1 MRGGT
6 SKGQVRSRGKGLW
19 MGRVMMGRQRNQIS
33 LSLKMRA
40 RELRCAR
47 KRWRHFC
54 RSRRKFGPPLSFP
67 IFTFMM
73 DGTSLCACQR
83 LRDNMT
89 TKNRVEEGF
98 NRADV
103 EVCWGDSKI
112 AEKEE
117 NRKRDYMFGLSPFF
131 LR

>member
-1 MRGGT
+1 
-6 SKGQVRSRGKGLW
+6 
-19 MGRVMMGRQRNQIS
+19 
-33 LSLKMRA
+33 
-40 RELRCAR
+40 
-47 KRWRHFC
+47 
-54 RSRRKFGPPLSFP
+54 
-67 IFTFMM
+67 
-73 DGTSLCACQR
+73 
-83 LRDNMT
+83 MT